1 MTPTIH
7 AGLRR
12 SPRHSR
18 WIDKSSFIWYNLIS
32 WLCQQ
37 TNLPVHSTG
46 RGPWESVTGR
56 EIALVREINL
66 SVILN
71 CLRETSPLSRA
82 QLAEITGLNKTT
94 VSSLVREL
102 ITELVIFS
110 GVMSLASG
118 VALVLHDILSRPAL
132 IT

>member
-1 MTPTIH
+1 
-7 AGLRR
+7 
-12 SPRHSR
+12 
-18 WIDKSSFIWYNLIS
+18 
-32 WLCQQ
+32 
-37 TNLPVHSTG
+37 
-46 RGPWESVTGR
+46 
-56 EIALVREINL
+56 
-66 SVILN
+66 
-71 CLRETSPLSRA
+71 
-82 QLAEITGLNKTT
+82 LAEITGLNKTT

>member
-1 MTPTIH
+1 L
-7 AGLRR
+7 GKRYR
-12 SPRHSR
+12 
-18 WIDKSSFIWYNLIS
+18 
-32 WLCQQ
+32 
-37 TNLPVHSTG
+37 TG
-46 RGPWESVTGR
+46 DQ
-56 EIALVREINL
+56 ALVREINL
-66 SVILN
+66 SIILN

-102 ITELVIFS
+102 IARQFVREIGFDSS
-110 GVMSLASG
+110 GSRRPAVLWLHSYGPEARVMRG